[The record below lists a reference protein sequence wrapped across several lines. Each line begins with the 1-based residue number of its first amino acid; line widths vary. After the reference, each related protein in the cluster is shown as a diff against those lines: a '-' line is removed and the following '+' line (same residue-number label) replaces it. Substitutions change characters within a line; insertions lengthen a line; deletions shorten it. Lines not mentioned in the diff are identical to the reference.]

1 MTTILSICQDAAT
14 ELSLSE
20 PGTLFGDSATDEGG
34 KLLRQLTRTCRA
46 LAARFDWQK
55 LRREHTFTT
64 VATEAQTSATPIP
77 TDFLRFLEGTVW
89 NRTTTWQV
97 VGPLDAVT
105 WQSEK
110 ANLSTRAQPAFMIR
124 NGLWL
129 MTPTPT
135 AGDTIAYEY
144 ITKYIG
150 YDGSS
155 TERTAFSADDDEA
168 YFDDEALIL
177 GVVWRYRK
185 AEGWDY
191 SEEFREYEMQVYN
204 VYKMDGG
211 RSKLDMRGPHQRR
224 HPAPPQTPD
233 IISSVGGD
241 GGSF

>member
-1 MTTILSICQDAAT
+1 MTTILSLCQDAAL
-14 ELSLSE
+14 ELSLSG
-20 PGTLFGDSATDEGG
+20 PGTLFGDSAGDEAQ

-64 VATEAQTSATPIP
+64 VAAEAQTAATPIP
-77 TDFLRFLEGTVW
+77 TDFLRLVEGTVW

-97 VGPLDAVT
+97 VGPLAPIQ

-110 ANLSTRAQPAFMIR
+110 SNGSARTQPAFMIR

-129 MTPTPT
+129 FMPEAT
-135 AGDTIAYEY
+135 ADETIAYEY

-155 TERTAFSADDDEA
+155 TERTAFTSDDDVP
-168 YFDDEALIL
+168 YFDDEALIT

-191 SEEFREYEMQVYN
+191 SEEFREHEMQVYN
-204 VYKMDGG
+204 AYKMDGG
-211 RSKLDMRGPHQRR
+211 RSKLSMAWENRSDKPM
-224 HPAPPQTPD
+224 PPQTPD
-233 IISSVGGD
+233 SIISVGGD